1 MSDREG
7 DGTRRMA
14 QLIISNQLT
23 EETAE
28 GEAALPADY
37 LAMLGMVA
45 HRMIW
50 LAEPDDIVVLPTAP
64 DPAFASYVWEMRGF
78 NDRTPRIMVP
88 PDGRQGSDLLYSDR
102 LADHD
107 FRAELR
113 AVGGRL
119 TEVRAF
125 FVDDDVADLAAA
137 LDLSESISAFE
148 FLSSGGSDLVN
159 SKSFFRTVCLGNGV
173 ATPAGRAIAR
183 QEVAED
189 LIWSMLSDGHSV
201 IVKQDAHGGGYGN
214 EVLTP
219 KPDLNALGAA
229 ATIQIED
236 RQQLAEHLA
245 RSWQRY
251 SYGGTRAVVI
261 EHYLLD
267 CVPIYIELAIEADAV
282 RTVGYGEMRMKPVNN
297 GLIVPPPSSGLP
309 AFDGFL
315 TSARR
320 LGVVYQAVGY
330 RGRVSLDAIVTPDG
344 AILFNELNGRVGGS
358 THIHHIGE
366 LVIGGDYLRD
376 RTLLARNRCAWQSV
390 AEAIR
395 VLAESGLQYDPA
407 SRSGV
412 LVTGDDGQLLMVA
425 NDLAA
430 ATGLETAAAV
440 ALGLESY

>member
-1 MSDREG
+1 
-7 DGTRRMA
+7 MA

-50 LAEPDDIVVLPTAP
+50 LAEPGDVVVLPTAP

-78 NDRTPRIMVP
+78 TEQKPRIVVP
-88 PDGRQGSDLLYSDR
+88 PDGQQGSDLLYSDR
-102 LADHD
+102 LANDD
-107 FRAELR
+107 LRTELL
-113 AVGGRL
+113 AACGQL
-119 TEVRAF
+119 TGVTAF
-125 FVDDDVADLAAA
+125 FVDDDVAGLASV
-137 LDLSESISAFE
+137 LGLSESISAFE
-148 FLSSGGSDLVN
+148 FLTGGGSDLVN

-173 ATPAGRAIAR
+173 ATPAGAAITQ
-183 QEVAED
+183 QEAAEGR
-189 LIWSMLSDGHSV
+189 IWSMLADGHSV

-214 EVLTP
+214 EVLTR
-219 KPDLNALGAA
+219 KPELNALGAA

-236 RQQLAEHLA
+236 RPQLAEHLA

-251 SYGGTRAVVI
+251 TYGGTRAVVV

-267 CVPIYIELAIEADAV
+267 CVPIYIELAIEAGGV

-309 AFDGFL
+309 AFNGFL
-315 TSARR
+315 ASAQR
-320 LGVVYQAVGY
+320 LGFVYQAIGY

-344 AILFNELNGRVGGS
+344 RILFNELNGRVGGS

-366 LVIGGDYLRD
+366 RVIGGDYLHD
-376 RTLLARNRCAWQSV
+376 RVLLARNRCAWDSV
-390 AEAIR
+390 TATVRI
-395 VLAESGLQYDPA
+395 LAESGLRYDPA
-407 SRSGV
+407 TRSGI
-412 LVTGDDGQLLMVA
+412 LLTGDDGQLLMVA
-425 NDLAA
+425 ADLAA
-430 ATGLETAAAV
+430 ATELEAAAADV
-440 ALGLESY
+440 LGLEAY